1 MLKNWLFIFVKI
13 NSYMPLILL
22 PICAYKALDNVFFA
36 GITIVLWRLLT
47 YYKYTT
53 LNFVLRNFIV
63 RIMLLCLL
71 LTVSMLLHIDIYFKT
86 IIVLSLSSVIPLYIA
101 PDKVTIRTSKS
112 MNFFLI
118 ISGMVI
124 AGLFITRVTFLNYYF
139 ITVTAL
145 LFFVG
150 KSSSFNKNRLIFT
163 KLYICDV
170 FNVFVHN
177 LHYYL
182 FAFSIPLIAY
192 RYSGNYYMS
201 GITCALSWI
210 LFLPKDYFIDH
221 LMKFLDLRKIIGI
234 GFIITAALLIIIGF
248 STDIFVVCI
257 CLLFQGASAG
267 ISEGFWGTEAIKN
280 SPLQYWSIWKL
291 GGILGALLGSLIA
304 FYAGIEIL
312 FILAAV
318 LAFAGGIM
326 NFCIRVFQKT
336 NSGGFKIGY

>member
-1 MLKNWLFIFVKI
+1 MLKNWLFVLVKI
-13 NSYMPLILL
+13 NSYMPLVLL
-22 PICAYKALDNVFFA
+22 PICAYKALKNVFFA

-47 YYKYTT
+47 YYKYTA
-53 LNFVLRNFIV
+53 LNFILHNFIAK
-63 RIMLLCLL
+63 IMLLSLL
-71 LTVSMLLHIDIYFKT
+71 ATVSMLYMDIYLKT
-86 IIVLSLSSVIPLYIA
+86 IIVLLLSSVIPLYFA
-101 PDKVTIRTSKS
+101 LDKVTIQTNKS

-124 AGLFITRVTFLNYYF
+124 AGLLITRATFLNYYF
-139 ITVTAL
+139 ITVSAL
-145 LFFVG
+145 LLFVG
-150 KSSSFNKNRLIFT
+150 KSSNFNKNKLSFT

-170 FNVFVHN
+170 LNVFAHN

-201 GITCALSWI
+201 GITCSLSWV
-210 LFLPKDYFIDH
+210 LFLPKDYFIDR
-221 LMKFLDLRKIIGI
+221 LMKFLDLRKILGV
-234 GFIITAALLIIIGF
+234 GFLITAALLIIIGF

-267 ISEGFWGTEAIKN
+267 ISEGFWGIETIKN
-280 SPLQYWSIWKL
+280 SPSQYWGIWKL

-304 FYAGIEIL
+304 FYTGIEIL
-312 FILAAV
+312 FILASV
-318 LAFAGGIM
+318 LALAGGVM
-326 NFCIRVFQKT
+326 NFCISMFQKT